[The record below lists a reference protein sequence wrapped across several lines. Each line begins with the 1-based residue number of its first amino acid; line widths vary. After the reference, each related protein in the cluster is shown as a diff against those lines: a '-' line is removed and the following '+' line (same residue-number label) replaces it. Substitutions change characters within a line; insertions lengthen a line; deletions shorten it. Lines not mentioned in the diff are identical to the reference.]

1 MSLKL
6 LLTDT
11 SNALGRA
18 LEHELERES
27 FHLFIPG
34 SDDLDWNKP
43 ASVAQYVRVVRPDVV
58 INCAGWE
65 DISDPS
71 QHALL
76 TKAASRIAEACAPL
90 GIPLIHF
97 SSYRVFG
104 GDNKSTHSEKD
115 IPTPN
120 SDAGHAFLAAE
131 QVIKQHLEKWIAV
144 RLSWIVGSYGENH
157 LTRLLR
163 SLSSEQAVSV
173 SSRLRGAPTALSD
186 AARVAVAMAKQ
197 ITCGAENWGVMHY
210 CSADACTEAEFAEQV
225 LQVWRQCQG
234 TVTDD
239 KALDILDQLPP
250 DEPVSA
256 VLTCTLAR
264 DYFGIQA
271 RAWRPSLLPMI
282 KQWLHA
288 QSQKAGAVD

>member
-6 LLTDT
+6 LLTDA

-27 FHLFIPG
+27 FHLFIPS
-34 SDDLDWNKP
+34 SDDMDWNKP

-65 DISDPS
+65 DITSLS
-71 QHALL
+71 QQTLL
-76 TKAASRIAEACAPL
+76 TEAASHIAEACAPFN
-90 GIPLIHF
+90 IPLIHF

-115 IPTPN
+115 VPIPN
-120 SDAGHAFLAAE
+120 SDVGRSFLAAE
-131 QVIKQHLEKWIAV
+131 QVIEQRLDKWIAL
-144 RLSWIVGSYGENH
+144 RLSWIVGGYGENH
-157 LTRLLR
+157 LTRLLH
-163 SLSSEQAVSV
+163 SLTVQESVSV
-173 SSRLRGAPTALSD
+173 SSRLRGSPTTISD

-210 CSADACTEAEFAEQV
+210 CSGDACTEAEFAEQV
-225 LQVWRQCQG
+225 LQGWRQCQG
-234 TVTDD
+234 VVTDD
-239 KALDILDQLPP
+239 KTLDILDQLPP

-256 VLTCTLAR
+256 VLTCNLAR
-264 DYFGIQA
+264 DYFGVQA

-282 KQWLHA
+282 KQWLHV
-288 QSQKAGAVD
+288 QSKKTGKVG